1 MKNIFL
7 VINKEKVYAYFVSIF
22 TIVILFFMSNMI
34 SSDFDSYEET
44 STNIVSNNTN
54 FNNITINTNSYVN
67 GSKK

>member
-1 MKNIFL
+1 LKNIFL

>member
-54 FNNITINTNSYVN
+54 FNNTTINTNSYVN

>member
-44 STNIVSNNTN
+44 STNIISNNTN

>member
-34 SSDFDSYEET
+34 SSDFDSCEET
-44 STNIVSNNTN
+44 STNIVSNNIN
-54 FNNITINTNSYVN
+54 FNNTIINTNSYVN
-67 GSKK
+67 GSRK